1 MAHKTIIPISLDVE
15 ADKDIIGW
23 LQRQPKRARSASVRA
38 AIRQHI
44 SGSVNLADV
53 YEIVSRIERKIA
65 RGMIVTGGAAASEAD
80 DYHEPPDITATLDA
94 LGT

>member
-1 MAHKTIIPISLDVE
+1 MAKRVVNFVLNART
-15 ADKDIIGW
+15 DKDILSW
-23 LQRQPKRARSASVRA
+23 LECQDNKSAAIRA

-65 RGMIVTGGAAASEAD
+65 RGVAVTGGAAASEAD

-94 LGT
+94 LGRL